1 MYGNVYSWTDG
12 VIMTEKK
19 QGLFYRWY
27 MAMNNSKLLLGI
39 RSSLILMIPVLLI
52 GSISVMLNSF
62 PIDGYQ
68 DFIHSFCDGIIAN
81 FFSLIHTATFGVLS
95 LYVCIS
101 ISVCYTLQISKDK
114 RNTLG
119 PMIAVLVSFFIVS
132 GTFENGSL
140 NIESLGAGGMFMAVV
155 CAFLASW
162 LYDVLSSKMR
172 RRIRIFTEGDDE
184 VFRNALVSLTP
195 TVVVAVVAAVVN
207 SISLLIFDGN
217 NLQMAFAH
225 GMTWVFED
233 MGRNLGSML
242 LFEFFVQLMWFFGI
256 HGNNVLEPVCQEL
269 FASAMEENQMMLA
282 QGMEATEIYSKTFL
296 DVFVNMGGSGS
307 IMCLLIAILIFSK
320 RKSNRKMGVMAALPG
335 FFNISELITF
345 GLPIVF
351 NPIFFIPFLTVPMV
365 VTLTSTLAVELGWVP
380 VAIQR
385 VEWTTPIFWSG
396 YLATGSISG
405 TILQVVN
412 LVIGVLIYAPF
423 VKLFDK
429 EMVRDANRKMDQLV
443 DLLKHSEETR
453 EVVRVLSLRD
463 VCGMVARHLAED
475 LQTQLIDRKPIMHYQ
490 PQYNNKG
497 ECIGA
502 EALLRWNHSIYGMIY
517 PPLVIQVAEESGK
530 LIELE
535 KNIFVTIMES
545 MPELTKALGDE
556 IKISVNVTGT
566 TIQSDEF
573 EKFLVQLSKDYPRYS
588 DRVVIEITEQAALS
602 IKEELIDRLT
612 RIAKRGY
619 GFAIDD
625 FSMGSTSIKY
635 LQTNVFNL
643 IKLDGS
649 MTRVILKNRRSKD
662 IISSIT
668 KLSSD
673 LGIDVL
679 AEYVETE
686 EQRQAL
692 EEVGCYLYQGWLY
705 SPAVPIEKLQV
716 VKNKK

>member
-1 MYGNVYSWTDG
+1 
-12 VIMTEKK
+12 MTEKK
-19 QGLFYRWY
+19 PSLFYKIY
-27 MAMNNSKLLLGI
+27 MGMNSSKLLLCI
-39 RSSLILMIPVLLI
+39 RSSLIMLIPVLLI
-52 GSISVMLNSF
+52 GSIALMLKSF
-62 PIDGYQ
+62 PIDAYQ
-68 DFIHSFCDGIIAN
+68 EFIGSFCHGIIAT
-81 FFSLIHTATFGVLS
+81 FLSLIYSATFGVLS
-95 LYVCIS
+95 LYVSIS
-101 ISVCYTLQISKDK
+101 ISICYTQQIGKDN
-114 RNTLG
+114 RHPLG
-119 PMIAVLVSFFIVS
+119 PMIASLVAFLIVS
-132 GTFENGSL
+132 GTM
-140 NIESLGAGGMFMAVV
+140 ESGAINTEGLGAAGMFTAVV
-155 CAFLASW
+155 SSLVASW
-162 LYDVLSSKMR
+162 LYDVLSKKTKR
-172 RRIRIFTEGDDE
+172 RVRLFTEGDDE
-184 VFRNALVSLTP
+184 VFRNTLFALTP
-195 TVVVAVVAAVVN
+195 TAIVAAVAALVN
-207 SISLLIFDGN
+207 SLSMMLFDGR
-217 NLQMAFAH
+217 NLHMLFSS
-225 GMTWVFED
+225 GVESIFEGV
-233 MGRNLGSML
+233 GRNLGSLL
-242 LFEFFVQLMWFFGI
+242 LFIFVTHLLWFFGI
-256 HGNNVLEPVCQEL
+256 HGNNVLEPVCQDL
-269 FASAMEENQMMLA
+269 FASAMDVNQQLIA
-282 QGMEATEIYSKTFL
+282 QGMEATEIHSKTFL

-307 IMCLLIAILIFSK
+307 VMCLLIAIMVFSH
-320 RKSNRKMGVMAALPG
+320 RRSNRKLGMMAAIPG

-351 NPIFFIPFLTVPMV
+351 NPIFIIPYLLVPMV
-365 VTLTSTLAVELGWVP
+365 IATTSTLAVEIGWVP
-380 VAIQR
+380 IAVNH
-385 VEWTTPIFWSG
+385 VEWTTPILWSG
-396 YLATGSISG
+396 YLATDSMAGV
-405 TILQVVN
+405 ILQVIN
-412 LVIGVLIYAPF
+412 LVIGTLIYAPF
-423 VKLFDK
+423 VKIFDK
-429 EMVRDANRKMDQLV
+429 EMIRDANRKMDQLV
-443 DLLKHSEETR
+443 DLLKKSEETR

-463 VCGMVARHLAED
+463 VGGMVARHLAED
-475 LQTQLIDRKPIMHYQ
+475 LQTQLIDRKPIMYYQ

-497 ECIGA
+497 ECVGA
-502 EALLRWNHSIYGMIY
+502 EALLRWNHSIYGMVY
-517 PPLVIQVAEESGK
+517 PPLVIQVAEESNK

-545 MPELTKALGDE
+545 MPELAKVLGED

-588 DRVVIEITEQAALS
+588 NRVVIEITEQAALS
-602 IKEELIDRLT
+602 IQEELIDRLT

-662 IISSIT
+662 IIASIT

>member
-1 MYGNVYSWTDG
+1 
-12 VIMTEKK
+12 MTEKK
-19 QGLFYRWY
+19 PSLFYKIY
-27 MAMNNSKLLLGI
+27 MGMKSSKLLLCI
-39 RSSLILMIPVLLI
+39 RSSLIMLIPVLLI
-52 GSISVMLNSF
+52 GSIALMLKSF
-62 PIDGYQ
+62 PIDAYQ
-68 DFIHSFCDGIIAN
+68 EFIGSFCHGIIAT
-81 FFSLIHTATFGVLS
+81 FLSLIYSATFGVLS
-95 LYVCIS
+95 LYVSIS
-101 ISVCYTLQISKDK
+101 ISICYTQQIGKDN
-114 RNTLG
+114 RHPLG
-119 PMIAVLVSFFIVS
+119 PMIASLVAFLIVS
-132 GTFENGSL
+132 GTM
-140 NIESLGAGGMFMAVV
+140 ESGAINTEGLGAAGMFTAVV
-155 CAFLASW
+155 SSLVASW
-162 LYDVLSSKMR
+162 LYDVLSKKTKR
-172 RRIRIFTEGDDE
+172 RVRLFTEGDDE
-184 VFRNALVSLTP
+184 VFRNTLFALTP
-195 TVVVAVVAAVVN
+195 TAIVAAVAALVN
-207 SISLLIFDGN
+207 SLSMMLFDGR
-217 NLQMAFAH
+217 NLHMLFSS
-225 GMTWVFED
+225 GVESIFEGV
-233 MGRNLGSML
+233 GRNLGSLL
-242 LFEFFVQLMWFFGI
+242 LFIFVTHLLWFFGI
-256 HGNNVLEPVCQEL
+256 HGNNVLEPVCQDL
-269 FASAMEENQMMLA
+269 FASAMDVNQQLIA
-282 QGMEATEIYSKTFL
+282 QGMEATEIHSKTFL

-307 IMCLLIAILIFSK
+307 VMCLLIAIMVFSH
-320 RKSNRKMGVMAALPG
+320 RRSNRKLGMMAAIPG

-351 NPIFFIPFLTVPMV
+351 NPIFIIPYLLVPMV
-365 VTLTSTLAVELGWVP
+365 IATTSTLAVEIGWVP
-380 VAIQR
+380 IAVNH
-385 VEWTTPIFWSG
+385 VEWTTPILWSG
-396 YLATGSISG
+396 YLATDSIAG
-405 TILQVVN
+405 VILQVIN
-412 LVIGVLIYAPF
+412 LVIGTLIYAPF
-423 VKLFDK
+423 VKIFDK
-429 EMVRDANRKMDQLV
+429 EMIRDANRKMDQLV
-443 DLLKHSEETR
+443 DLLKKSEETR

-463 VCGMVARHLAED
+463 VGGMVARHLAED
-475 LQTQLIDRKPIMHYQ
+475 LQTQLIDRKPIMYYQ

-497 ECIGA
+497 ECVGA
-502 EALLRWNHSIYGMIY
+502 EALLRWNHSIYGMVY
-517 PPLVIQVAEESGK
+517 PPLVIQVAEESNK

-545 MPELTKALGDE
+545 MPELAKALGED

-588 DRVVIEITEQAALS
+588 NRVVIEITEQAALS
-602 IKEELIDRLT
+602 IQEELIDRLT

-662 IISSIT
+662 IIASIT

>member
-1 MYGNVYSWTDG
+1 MTD
-12 VIMTEKK
+12 KK
-19 QGLFYRWY
+19 PSLFYRLY
-27 MAMNNSKLLLGI
+27 MGMNSFKVLLCI
-39 RSSLILMIPVLLI
+39 RSSLIMLIPVLLI
-52 GSISVMLNSF
+52 GSISLMLKSF

-68 DFIHSFCDGIIAN
+68 NFIGSFCNGIVAN
-81 FFSLIHTATFGVLS
+81 FFSLIYSATFGVLS
-95 LYVCIS
+95 LYVSIS
-101 ISVCYTLQISKDK
+101 ISICYTQQIGKDN
-114 RNTLG
+114 RHTLG
-119 PMIAVLVSFFIVS
+119 PMIASLVSFLIIS
-132 GTFENGSL
+132 GTFEDGAL
-140 NIESLGAGGMFMAVV
+140 NTESLGAAGMFTAVL
-155 CAFLASW
+155 CSFFASW
-162 LYDVLSSKMR
+162 FYDFLSKKMKR
-172 RRIRIFTEGDDE
+172 SMRMFTEGDDE
-184 VFRNALVSLTP
+184 VFRNTLMSLTP
-195 TVVVAVVAAVVN
+195 TAAVAGVAAVVN
-207 SISLLIFDGN
+207 SISLLVFDGN
-217 NLQMAFAH
+217 NLHMAFSA
-225 GMTWVFED
+225 GMSSIFEG
-233 MGRNLGSML
+233 MGRNLGSAL
-242 LFEFFVQLMWFFGI
+242 LFEFFVHLLWFFGI
-256 HGNNVLEPVCQEL
+256 HGHNVLEPVSQDL
-269 FASAMEENQMMLA
+269 FATAMGENQLLIE
-282 QGMEATEIYSKTFL
+282 QGVAATEIHSKTFL

-307 IMCLLIAILIFSK
+307 VMCLLIAIMVFSH
-320 RKSNRKMGVMAALPG
+320 RRSNRKLGLMAAIPG

-351 NPIFFIPFLTVPMV
+351 NPIFIIPYLVVPMV
-365 VTLTSTLAVELGWVP
+365 ITTTSTLAVEMGLVP
-380 VAIQR
+380 VAVNR
-385 VEWTTPIFWSG
+385 VEWTTPILWSG
-396 YLATGSISG
+396 YLATDSIAGSV
-405 TILQVVN
+405 LQLIN
-412 LVIGVLIYAPF
+412 LVIGTLIYAPF
-423 VKLFDK
+423 VKIFDK
-429 EMVRDANRKMDQLV
+429 EMIRDANRKMDQLV
-443 DLLKHSEETR
+443 ELMKRSEETR
-453 EVVRVLSLRD
+453 EVIRVLSLRD
-463 VCGMVARHLAED
+463 VGGMVARHLAED
-475 LQTQLIDRKPIMHYQ
+475 LQTQLIDRKPIMYYQ
-490 PQYNNKG
+490 PQYNHKG

-502 EALLRWNHSIYGMIY
+502 EALLRWKHSIYDMIY

-530 LIELE
+530 LIALE

-588 DRVVIEITEQAALS
+588 NRIVIEITEQAALS

-635 LQTNVFNL
+635 LQTNVFNM

-716 VKNKK
+716 VKNKN